1 MTNPALPP
9 ATDVLSTKKP
19 DWLARGFGLAFLLGC
34 AVALS
39 PSAVDP
45 DLWGHVQY
53 GEELLIERTVP
64 ETSTHTFTAVGHRW
78 INHENISELVFA
90 LGYRYLGARGLLL
103 AKCLLGLGVVGL
115 MIGQARRRGVSFAV
129 TCGVILLMATSLTA
143 FWPVRP
149 QLLSYALFA
158 LLMAMVCR
166 AFRDWH
172 ASHTAEVRWLWLAPP
187 LFVLWA
193 NSHGAFAAGLCIFA
207 AYLGGRSLEAVYH
220 RGRDGW
226 RTALHLNLVLLA
238 SGFATLL
245 NPYGTELLAW
255 LVESLKNPRPEIT
268 EWAAPVP
275 SDPFFSPFVG
285 LAVLAAV
292 AFVATKQRRD
302 WIHLAL
308 ITLTL
313 WQAATHLRHIAFFA
327 LLCGFWL
334 PEHVESVL
342 GRLRSSDNAVR
353 DEPVAPWMRRLLLG
367 GLSLTCVLLGC
378 KLYERLHDFPVKRD
392 TYPVE
397 AIQYMADHQLHGK
410 LVVAFNWAQYAISA
424 LQPDTQVAFDGRF
437 RTCYPQEVVD
447 MHFDFLIGKV
457 PGRRYRSDAS
467 GPLDPTRVLHF
478 EQPDLVLI
486 DRAFKHSTRVMAAQ
500 DDWVLLYQDSLAQ
513 LWGRR
518 ERYDEPSS
526 LQYLAASLRSI
537 SDALQQGSVT
547 WPALPVRQTEANPS
561 TESSLTKHPMNAK
574 SLLSERR
581 EQS

>member
-1 MTNPALPP
+1 MTDSSPSA
-9 ATDVLSTKKP
+9 ATDVLSTEKP
-19 DWLARGFGLAFLLGC
+19 DWLVRGFGLAFLLGC

-53 GEELLIERTVP
+53 GEELLAERVVP
-64 ETSTHTFTAVGHRW
+64 ETSTHTFTAIGHRW
-78 INHENISELVFA
+78 INHENVSELVFA
-90 LGYRYLGARGLLL
+90 LGYRFLGARGLLL

-129 TCGVILLMATSLTA
+129 TCGVMLLVATSLTA
-143 FWPVRP
+143 FWPMRP

-158 LLMAMVCR
+158 LLMALVCR

-172 ASHTAEVRWLWLAPP
+172 ASHTAEVRWLWLVPP

-226 RTALHLNLVLLA
+226 WTALQLNLVLLA

-268 EWAAPVP
+268 EWASPAP
-275 SDPFFSPFVG
+275 SDPFFFSFVV
-285 LAVLAAV
+285 LAVIAAV
-292 AFVATKQRRD
+292 AFAATKRRRD

-308 ITLTL
+308 LTLTL
-313 WQAATHLRHIAFFA
+313 WQAAMHLRHIAFFA

-342 GRLRSSDNAVR
+342 GRLRSSDARR
-353 DEPVAPWMRRLLLG
+353 DEPVAPWMRRILLG
-367 GLSLTCVLLGC
+367 GLSLTFVLLGC

-392 TYPVE
+392 TYPV
-397 AIQYMADHQLHGK
+397 AALQYMTDHQLHGK
-410 LVVAFNWAQYAISA
+410 LVVAFNWAQYAIA
-424 LQPDTQVAFDGRF
+424 AIQPETQVAFDGRF

-447 MHFDFLIGKV
+447 MHFDFLIGEAQ
-457 PGRRYRSDAS
+457 GRRYRSEAS
-467 GPLDPTRVLHF
+467 GPVDPTRALRF
-478 EQPDLVLI
+478 QQPDLVLI

-513 LWGRR
+513 LWGRQ

-526 LQYLAASLRSI
+526 PKYLPVNLRSI
-537 SDALQQGSVT
+537 SDALQLGSVT
-547 WPALPVRQTEANPS
+547 WPALPVRQTKASPS
-561 TESSLTKHPMNAK
+561 TKSPMNESSVTKSPVN
-574 SLLSERR
+574 ERR
-581 EQS
+581 ERS